1 MERGD
6 KYMKDKKI
14 PTSPRS
20 SIESRIDDISIIL
33 NACLPVGA
41 MMAIKNLSSDL
52 RAYRDV
58 QKSISGEEHFGY
70 MTRLE
75 KMILDSEK
83 TCICHKKQ

>member
-1 MERGD
+1 
-6 KYMKDKKI
+6 MKDNKI

-20 SIESRIDDISIIL
+20 SIESRIDDINLLLSSCHTPL
-33 NACLPVGA
+33 GA
-41 MMAIKNLSSDL
+41 MMAVKNLSSDL

-75 KMILDSEK
+75 KIILGWSK
-83 TCICHKKQ
+83 ICTCNKKK